1 MFRLLIGFV
10 LGLAVAATYPE
21 AVASQL
27 ARLQGVFNMVNVK
40 TAELPQPVSRETDP
54 LPPLPDNKDAGT
66 TPEGTPPVP
75 GNADPAL
82 EHQTPSERRAVNA
95 HQWLELYEQIFKS
108 REGQ

>member
-10 LGLAVAATYPE
+10 VGLAVAAMYPE

-27 ARLQGVFNMVNVK
+27 ARIQGVFNTVNVK
-40 TAELPQPVSRETDP
+40 TAELPRPVSRETET
-54 LPPLPDNKDAGT
+54 LPPLTGNKGAGA
-66 TPEGTPPVP
+66 TPERTPPVP

-82 EHQTPSERRAVNA
+82 EYQTRSERRAVNA

-108 REGQ
+108 QEGQ